1 MVIAGYMQ
9 PAGTKL
15 GGSHRGGAVMDSAR
29 VDVAA
34 VINDSE
40 ISRFQ
45 YVIFTLCVMIMM
57 CDGFDTQAL
66 AYVAPSIASEW
77 KLSPGIFGPV
87 FAAVLLGSMVG
98 AFAFGYLADKFGRKR
113 TLVLCMIL
121 FGALNIGS
129 AYAASIE
136 SFTLL
141 RFLCGIGLGGAIP
154 NVMALVSEYAPARRR
169 ATAVAIAWC
178 GFSLGAVLGGLISVP
193 LISHFGWKSVFVAG
207 GILPLCL
214 VPIVVLALPES
225 IKFLILVRGRAADVI
240 SVLRKLNPGRRFEDG
255 TAFVLDEPRPG
266 RGSIAALFRDGLAI
280 GSVFLCLAFF
290 MSLMLVYLFINWIPL
305 LLRQAGLPL
314 QDALM
319 GTIIFNLSGIF
330 GSIFCTQ
337 FIDRKLLQPI
347 FVLIIAYLVGAA
359 AVFAI
364 GFAGTSFWPIM
375 GTIFLA
381 GFFIIGAQLSLNAL
395 ITNYYPTA
403 IRGTGVGWSQV
414 VGRTGS
420 LLGPLMGGALVS
432 QGMSPSQLFQVSTIA
447 PLLACASLLVFMKF
461 SASGST
467 TRSVTVDVTP

>member
-1 MVIAGYMQ
+1 MTDN
-9 PAGTKL
+9 TK
-15 GGSHRGGAVMDSAR
+15 

-34 VINDSE
+34 FINDSE

-45 YVIFTLCVMIMM
+45 YIIFTLCISIMM

-98 AFAFGYLADKFGRKR
+98 AFAFGYLADRFGRKR

-129 AYAASIE
+129 AYATSIE

-141 RFLCGIGLGGAIP
+141 RFLCGIGLGGVIP

-169 ATAVAIAWC
+169 ATLVAITWC

-193 LISHFGWKSVFVAG
+193 LISHFGWKSVFVFG

-214 VPIVVLALPES
+214 VAIVVFALPES
-225 IKFLILVRGRAADVI
+225 IKFLILARGKGVELVA
-240 SVLRKLNPGRRFEDG
+240 VLRKLNPGRHFDDSS
-255 TAFVLDEPRPG
+255 AFVLDEPRLG
-266 RGSIAALFRDGLAI
+266 RGSISALFRDGLAI

-314 QDALM
+314 QDAMM

-330 GSIFCTQ
+330 GSVFCTQ
-337 FIDRKLLQPI
+337 FIDRKILPP
-347 FVLIIAYLVGAA
+347 VLILIFAYFVGAA

-375 GTIFLA
+375 GTIFLG
-381 GFFIIGAQLSLNAL
+381 GFFIIGAQLSLNAH

-420 LLGPLMGGALVS
+420 LLGPLTGGALVS
-432 QGMSPSQLFQVSTIA
+432 QGMSPSQLFQVSSIA
-447 PLLACASLLVFMKF
+447 PLLACACLLVFMKF
-461 SASGST
+461 SSSAT
-467 TRSVTVDVTP
+467 MTRSVTVDVTP

>member
-1 MVIAGYMQ
+1 M
-9 PAGTKL
+9 
-15 GGSHRGGAVMDSAR
+15 GGAVTDNTK

-45 YVIFTLCVMIMM
+45 YIIFTLCILIMM

-98 AFAFGYLADKFGRKR
+98 AFGFGYLADRFGRKR

-129 AYAASIE
+129 AYATSIE

-141 RFLCGIGLGGAIP
+141 RFLCGVGLGGVIP

-169 ATAVAIAWC
+169 ATLVAITWC

-193 LISHFGWKSVFVAG
+193 LISHFGWKSVFVFG

-214 VPIVVLALPES
+214 VAIVVFALPES
-225 IKFLILVRGRAADVI
+225 IKFLILARGKGVELVA
-240 SVLRKLNPGRRFEDG
+240 VLRKLNPGRHFDDSS
-255 TAFVLDEPRPG
+255 AFVLDEPRLG
-266 RGSIAALFRDGLAI
+266 RGSISALFRDGLAI

-314 QDALM
+314 QDAMM

-330 GSIFCTQ
+330 GSVFCTQ
-337 FIDRKLLQPI
+337 FIDRKILPPM
-347 FVLIIAYLVGAA
+347 FVLIFAYFVGAA

-375 GTIFLA
+375 GTIFLG

-432 QGMSPSQLFQVSTIA
+432 QGMSPSQLFQVSSIA
-447 PLLACASLLVFMKF
+447 PLLACVCLLVFMKF
-461 SASGST
+461 SSSAT
-467 TRSVTVDVTP
+467 MTRSVTVDVTP

>member
-1 MVIAGYMQ
+1 M
-9 PAGTKL
+9 
-15 GGSHRGGAVMDSAR
+15 GGAVTDNTK

-45 YVIFTLCVMIMM
+45 YIIFTLCILIMM

-98 AFAFGYLADKFGRKR
+98 AFGFGYLADRFGRKR

-129 AYAASIE
+129 AYATSIE

-141 RFLCGIGLGGAIP
+141 RFLCGIGLGGVIP

-169 ATAVAIAWC
+169 ATLVAITWC

-193 LISHFGWKSVFVAG
+193 LISHFGWKSVFVFG

-214 VPIVVLALPES
+214 VAIVVFALPES
-225 IKFLILVRGRAADVI
+225 IKFLILARGKGVELVA
-240 SVLRKLNPGRRFEDG
+240 VLRKLNPGRHFDDSS
-255 TAFVLDEPRPG
+255 AFVLDEPRLG
-266 RGSIAALFRDGLAI
+266 RGSISALFRDGLAI

-314 QDALM
+314 QDAMM

-330 GSIFCTQ
+330 GSVFCTQ
-337 FIDRKLLQPI
+337 FIDRKILPPMFILI
-347 FVLIIAYLVGAA
+347 FAYFVGAA

-375 GTIFLA
+375 GTIFLG

-432 QGMSPSQLFQVSTIA
+432 QGMSPSQLFQVSSIA
-447 PLLACASLLVFMKF
+447 PLLACVCLLVFMKF
-461 SASGST
+461 SSSAT
-467 TRSVTVDVTP
+467 MTRSVTVDVTP

>member
-1 MVIAGYMQ
+1 VTDH
-9 PAGTKL
+9 TK
-15 GGSHRGGAVMDSAR
+15 

-45 YVIFTLCVMIMM
+45 YIIFTLCILIMM

-98 AFAFGYLADKFGRKR
+98 AFGFGYLADRFGRKR

-129 AYAASIE
+129 AYATSIE

-141 RFLCGIGLGGAIP
+141 RFLCGIGLGGVIT

-169 ATAVAIAWC
+169 ATLVAITWC

-193 LISHFGWKSVFVAG
+193 LISHFGWKSVFVFG

-214 VPIVVLALPES
+214 VAIVVFALPES
-225 IKFLILVRGRAADVI
+225 IKFLILARGKGVELVA
-240 SVLRKLNPGRRFEDG
+240 VLKKLNPGRHFDDSS
-255 TAFVLDEPRPG
+255 AFVLDEPRLG
-266 RGSIAALFRDGLAI
+266 RGSISALFRDGLAI

-314 QDALM
+314 QDAMM

-330 GSIFCTQ
+330 GSVFCTQ
-337 FIDRKLLQPI
+337 FIDRKILPPMFILI
-347 FVLIIAYLVGAA
+347 FAYFVGAA

-375 GTIFLA
+375 GTIFLG

-432 QGMSPSQLFQVSTIA
+432 QGMSPSQLFQVSSIA
-447 PLLACASLLVFMKF
+447 PLLACACLLVFMKF
-461 SASGST
+461 SSSAT
-467 TRSVTVDVTP
+467 MTRSVTVDVTP

>member
-1 MVIAGYMQ
+1 VTDNA
-9 PAGTKL
+9 K
-15 GGSHRGGAVMDSAR
+15 

-45 YVIFTLCVMIMM
+45 YLIFTICIMIMM

-77 KLSPGIFGPV
+77 KLSPGVFGPI

-98 AFAFGYLADKFGRKR
+98 AFTFGYLADRFGRKR
-113 TLVLCMIL
+113 TLVLCMIV

-154 NVMALVSEYAPARRR
+154 NVMALASEYAPARKR
-169 ATAVAIAWC
+169 ATSVAIAWC

-193 LISHFGWKSVFVAG
+193 LISHFGWKSVFIFG

-214 VPIVVLALPES
+214 VPIVVFALPES
-225 IKFLILVRGRAADVI
+225 IKFLILVRGKSAEVI
-240 SVLRKLNPGRRFEDG
+240 SVLRKIAPGRHFDDG
-255 TAFVLDEPRPG
+255 SAFVLDEPRPG
-266 RGSIAALFRDGLAI
+266 RGSISALFRDGLAI

-330 GSIFCTQ
+330 GSICCTQ
-337 FIDRKLLQPI
+337 FIDRKILRPI
-347 FVLIIAYLVGAA
+347 FVLIFAYLVGAV

-375 GTIFLA
+375 GTIFLG

-420 LLGPLMGGALVS
+420 LLGPLTGGALVS
-432 QGMSPSQLFQVSTIA
+432 QGMSPSQLFQVSSVA
-447 PLLACASLLVFMKF
+447 PLLACVSLLVFMKF
-461 SASGST
+461 SSSPSM
-467 TRSVTVDVTP
+467 TRPVTVNVTP

>member
-1 MVIAGYMQ
+1 VE
-9 PAGTKL
+9 
-15 GGSHRGGAVMDSAR
+15 GAVTDNTK

-45 YVIFTLCVMIMM
+45 YIIFTLCILIMM

-66 AYVAPSIASEW
+66 AYVAPSIATEW

-98 AFAFGYLADKFGRKR
+98 AFAFGYLADRFGRKR

-129 AYAASIE
+129 AYATSIE

-141 RFLCGIGLGGAIP
+141 RFLCGIGLGGVIP

-169 ATAVAIAWC
+169 ATLVAITWC

-193 LISHFGWKSVFVAG
+193 LISHFGWKSVFVFG

-214 VPIVVLALPES
+214 AAIVVFALPES
-225 IKFLILVRGRAADVI
+225 IKFLILARGKGVELVA
-240 SVLRKLNPGRRFEDG
+240 VLRKLNPGRHFDDS
-255 TAFVLDEPRPG
+255 TAFVLNEPRLG
-266 RGSIAALFRDGLAI
+266 RGSISALFRDGLAI
-280 GSVFLCLAFF
+280 VSVFLCLAFF

-314 QDALM
+314 QDAMM

-330 GSIFCTQ
+330 GSVFCTQ
-337 FIDRKLLQPI
+337 FIDREILPPMFILI
-347 FVLIIAYLVGAA
+347 FAYFVGAA

-375 GTIFLA
+375 GTIFLG

-395 ITNYYPTA
+395 IPNYYPTA

-432 QGMSPSQLFQVSTIA
+432 QGMSPSQLFQVSSIA
-447 PLLACASLLVFMKF
+447 PLLACACLLVFMKF
-461 SASGST
+461 SSSAT
-467 TRSVTVDVTP
+467 MTRSVTVAVTP

>member
-1 MVIAGYMQ
+1 M
-9 PAGTKL
+9 
-15 GGSHRGGAVMDSAR
+15 GGAVTDHTK

-45 YVIFTLCVMIMM
+45 YIIFTLCILIMM

-98 AFAFGYLADKFGRKR
+98 AFGFGYLADRFGRKR

-129 AYAASIE
+129 AYATSIE

-141 RFLCGIGLGGAIP
+141 RFLCGVGLGGVIP

-169 ATAVAIAWC
+169 ATLVAITWC

-193 LISHFGWKSVFVAG
+193 LISHFGWKSVFVFG

-214 VPIVVLALPES
+214 VAIVVFALPES
-225 IKFLILVRGRAADVI
+225 IKFLILARGKGVELVA
-240 SVLRKLNPGRRFEDG
+240 VLRKLNPGRHFDDSS
-255 TAFVLDEPRPG
+255 AFVLDEPRLG
-266 RGSIAALFRDGLAI
+266 RGSISALFRDGLAI

-314 QDALM
+314 QDAMM

-330 GSIFCTQ
+330 GSVFCTQ
-337 FIDRKLLQPI
+337 FIDRKILPPM
-347 FVLIIAYLVGAA
+347 FVLIFAYFVGAA

-375 GTIFLA
+375 GTIFLG

-432 QGMSPSQLFQVSTIA
+432 QGMSPSQLFQVSSIA
-447 PLLACASLLVFMKF
+447 PLLACVCLLVFMKF
-461 SASGST
+461 SSSAT
-467 TRSVTVDVTP
+467 MTRSVTVDVTP

>member
-1 MVIAGYMQ
+1 M
-9 PAGTKL
+9 
-15 GGSHRGGAVMDSAR
+15 GGAVTDNTK

-45 YVIFTLCVMIMM
+45 CIIFTLCILIMM
-57 CDGFDTQAL
+57 CDGFDMQAL

-98 AFAFGYLADKFGRKR
+98 AFAFGYLADRFGRKR

-129 AYAASIE
+129 AYATSIE

-141 RFLCGIGLGGAIP
+141 RFLCGIGLGGVIP

-169 ATAVAIAWC
+169 ATLVAITWC

-193 LISHFGWKSVFVAG
+193 LISHFGWKSVFVFG

-214 VPIVVLALPES
+214 VAIVVFALPES
-225 IKFLILVRGRAADVI
+225 IKFLILACGNGVELVA
-240 SVLRKLNPGRRFEDG
+240 VLRKLNPGRHFDDSS
-255 TAFVLDEPRPG
+255 AFVLDEPRLG
-266 RGSIAALFRDGLAI
+266 RGSISALFRDGLAI

-314 QDALM
+314 QDAMM

-330 GSIFCTQ
+330 GSVFCTQ
-337 FIDRKLLQPI
+337 FIDRKILPPMFILI
-347 FVLIIAYLVGAA
+347 FAYFVGAA

-364 GFAGTSFWPIM
+364 GFAGTSFWPII
-375 GTIFLA
+375 GTIFLG

-432 QGMSPSQLFQVSTIA
+432 QGMSPSQLFQVSSIA
-447 PLLACASLLVFMKF
+447 PLLACACLLVFMKF
-461 SASGST
+461 SSSAT
-467 TRSVTVDVTP
+467 MTRSVTVDVTP